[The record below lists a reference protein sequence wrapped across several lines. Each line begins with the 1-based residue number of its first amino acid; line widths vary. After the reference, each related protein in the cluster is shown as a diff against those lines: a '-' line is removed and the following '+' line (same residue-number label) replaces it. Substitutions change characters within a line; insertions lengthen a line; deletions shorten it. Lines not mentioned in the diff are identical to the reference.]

1 MILELKSPLP
11 LVTPKGK
18 AFAYFLIDYGLE
30 HDLIWVCF
38 QNDTGECWSWSNR
51 DVKIQNNITIRGTNG
66 MV

>member
-11 LVTPKGK
+11 LDTPKGK
-18 AFAYFLIDYGLE
+18 AFAYFLIDYGIE

-51 DVKIQNNITIRGTNG
+51 DVKIQHNITIRGTNG

>member
-18 AFAYFLIDYGLE
+18 AFAYFLIDYGIE